1 MNQTNGKKL
10 HEGLETISPGAV
22 IRKDS
27 PVPLHHQLEQFL
39 REGIENGRFPANE
52 RLPTE
57 QELMEFFGLSR
68 TPVRQALGKLTSAGL
83 VIRKRSLGTV
93 VLPHRFEEQL
103 RSLSTFT
110 KEVKGRGQ
118 IPRAHLEQFA
128 VQTADPKRVK
138 YLKLEQG
145 AKVYFVQR
153 VRYINDD
160 PVGVLNSYIP
170 VAVAPY
176 LLETDFQETGPRQ
189 SIYRVLSDR
198 HNINLVRAT
207 ETFKAVL
214 LDRKTAALLNHP
226 PDSPFLLRSRIAYDE
241 TDRPIAYENGYYSVS
256 YRIEWVGEEIANVD
270 SFMTDDH
277 NDMHHP
283 EQH

>member
-1 MNQTNGKKL
+1 MDQTNGKKL
-10 HEGLETISPGAV
+10 HEALETVNPSEV

-39 REGIENGRFPANE
+39 REGIESGRFPANE

-57 QELMEFFGLSR
+57 QELMAFFGLSR
-68 TPVRQALGKLTSAGL
+68 TPVRQALGKLTAAGL
-83 VIRKRSLGTV
+83 VLRKRSLGTV
-93 VLPHRFEEQL
+93 VLPQRFEEQL

-110 KEVKGRGQ
+110 REVEGRGQ
-118 IPRAHLEQFA
+118 TPRAHLEEFS

-138 YLKLEQG
+138 YLKLGQG

-153 VRYINDD
+153 VRFINDV

-170 VAVAPY
+170 VTVAPY

-189 SIYRVLSDR
+189 SIYHVLAER

-270 SFMTDDH
+270 SFMTDDQ